1 MKRPLY
7 LMSFCAALVALP
19 AISASACPW
28 AGGDYSFKE
37 HGIYGTFTV
46 NGSCSEIVWSRL
58 SDGPETQPLEKS
70 KHSWSA
76 NMNKAKVELL
86 ENGSSLRVSDYGGI
100 SRQFTAKPAN

>member
-37 HGIYGTFTV
+37 H
-46 NGSCSEIVWSRL
+46 SCSEIVWSRL

-70 KHSWSA
+70 KHGWSA

>member
-1 MKRPLY
+1 MKRLWSP
-7 LMSFCAALVALP
+7 MSFCAALVALP

-28 AGGDYSFKE
+28 AGGNYSFKE

-70 KHSWSA
+70 KNGWSA

-86 ENGSSLRVSDYGGI
+86 ENGTSLRVSDYGGV